1 MQNFV
6 TLALLLHLLMDD
18 MHYIHF
24 NCRGREFK
32 TIHELAKAYYDKL
45 GDDFD
50 DISELCME
58 YGASVP
64 NPIHAAQLLNYQ
76 PLDSKTDLH
85 YKESIALMRSLLS
98 RLLDL
103 VYRTHEA
110 CDDPNM
116 RLYLE
121 DLMKYWHKQRDF
133 ILARMEDNVTEHP
146 GETGESLLE
155 RMPEVIFDKFR
166 SIFDKDGAGCCRKYL
181 ETIYPEG
188 AAKSIMIAFSRKN
201 NFANEDDKSG
211 GGDEPS
217 ISPELEK
224 KLKSLDEKVLQE
236 IAEFLQNPSEESL
249 NKLSEDA
256 KKFLSELS
264 EDELTEL
271 QQLAGGGDSD
281 GNSSEGGS
289 EPSLSPELE
298 EKLKSLDEK
307 VLQEIAEF
315 LQNPSEESLNKL
327 SDDAKKFLSELSEDE
342 LTELQQL
349 VSGEGGGSESKED
362 EVPVEDQILQQVK
375 DLSPD
380 ELEELRFIL
389 FDPKGKEGSGKDPQI
404 TKQMN
409 DFIDS
414 LGPEN
419 YDRLKE
425 AVSSVKSPDL
435 SKGEEAPADPT
446 AEDEGRDNVAARAP
460 EGSGEPQDTKGDLV
474 DRFPSLDDDTKNELW
489 SIIKVGKGTG
499 TNIKIEREL
508 MDELSRMSDE
518 RINMLAKLVD
528 DMGDGLP
535 HENPEQ
541 YEAPVQD
548 PNKAPTNLTPDH
560 KKSQIIMQ
568 DPSNYRLDSVP
579 GGRVSDPAAAQNAM
593 NQANQSKIQAF
604 SRRYARNF
612 NNIAEVYAQIESI
625 LGGDIP
631 KDNMDS
637 IIQAY
642 EQNGAEGIAALFAGQ
657 EDITPDMIQQLAFAV
672 SQKDP
677 QENFRASFA
686 RQNPWFRG

>member
-76 PLDSKTDLH
+76 PLESKTDLH

-103 VYRTHEA
+103 VYRTHES

-211 GGDEPS
+211 GGDES
-217 ISPELEK
+217 GLSPELEN

-271 QQLAGGGDSD
+271 QQL
-281 GNSSEGGS
+281 
-289 EPSLSPELE
+289 
-298 EKLKSLDEK
+298 
-307 VLQEIAEF
+307 
-315 LQNPSEESLNKL
+315 
-327 SDDAKKFLSELSEDE
+327 
-342 LTELQQL
+342 
-349 VSGEGGGSESKED
+349 VSGEGGDSESQED

-375 DLSPD
+375 ALSPD

-389 FDPKGKEGSGKDPQI
+389 FDPKGKEGSGKDPEI

-460 EGSGEPQDTKGDLV
+460 EGSGEPQDTNGDLV

-489 SIIKVGKGTG
+489 SIIKMGKGTG

-593 NQANQSKIQAF
+593 NQANQAKIQAF
-604 SRRYARNF
+604 SRYARNF